1 MGNTWIVDLTHP
13 WPWTD
18 RETPAGLA
26 SGMAPYLELNTSTEG
41 EALCTRCAVGRPSRP
56 ASATRA
62 SAEYVS
68 AAVAVTVEGVSGR
81 KP

>member
-1 MGNTWIVDLTHP
+1 MLRKSSNRGERWA
-13 WPWTD
+13 
-18 RETPAGLA
+18 TPGSSILRLA